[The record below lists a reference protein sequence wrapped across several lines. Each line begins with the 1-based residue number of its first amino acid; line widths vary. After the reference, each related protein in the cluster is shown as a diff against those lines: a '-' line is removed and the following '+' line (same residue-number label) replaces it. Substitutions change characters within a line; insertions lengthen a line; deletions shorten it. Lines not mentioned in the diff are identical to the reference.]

1 MGAIERTVEELRRD
15 VEAHTASWAA
25 VRRATEPADRERAEA
40 AIRDL
45 YAGRGLEAPQIVW
58 VPSPAAGVLAWHV
71 ASRGREP
78 VRNPY
83 TRGDLGTGDN
93 QPFNALADPFG
104 PEPKWTRR
112 IIQATEQGL
121 APLGN
126 GQGWRPAPV
135 FERIAVA
142 IGLGGNVVGSIAAAL
157 RERHGLSP
165 WGRSERA
172 QPVELPIA
180 RDPGLARIVVG
191 DRWAE
196 LEAVIGS
203 QLLEQVAL
211 EGIAKAVSELLD
223 PAASVRA
230 ALQAMHPGQFDTS
243 LAATRLL
250 PDVLGARR
258 IASPSASR
266 LDRSVTVARS
276 AGPWW
281 ALERLAIVSERPLR
295 LSLDERGMLHSTE
308 GPALAYADGF
318 ALWADHGVTVPAWL
332 VTEPE
337 RLAVKHIDAE
347 RNTEVRRV
355 MIERFGAERL
365 VREGGSTLVHEDA
378 AGRLWR
384 REFTEGWSEPVV
396 MVEVVNS
403 TPEPDGSHRT
413 YFLRVPPSTR
423 SATAAVAW
431 TFGMRESEYTP
442 AQQT

>member
-1 MGAIERTVEELRRD
+1 MSATERSVGELRRD
-15 VEAHTASWAA
+15 VEAHAASWAA
-25 VRRATEPADRERAEA
+25 VRRATEPADRERAEE
-40 AIRDL
+40 AILGL

-83 TRGDLGTGDN
+83 TRGDLGTGHN
-93 QPFNALADPFG
+93 QSFNALADPFG

-112 IIQATEQGL
+112 VTQATEQGL
-121 APLGN
+121 APLRDH
-126 GQGWRPAPV
+126 QGWRPAPA
-135 FERIAVA
+135 FERIPEAL
-142 IGLGGNVVGSIAAAL
+142 GLGGNVVGSIGAAL
-157 RERHGLSP
+157 MERHGLGR

-172 QPVELPIA
+172 HPVELAVA
-180 RDPGLARIVVG
+180 RDPDLARIVVG

-196 LEAVIGS
+196 LEEVIGS

-211 EGIAKAVSELLD
+211 EGIARAVTELLD
-223 PAASVRA
+223 PASSVLA

-243 LAATRLL
+243 LAAARLL
-250 PDVLGARR
+250 PDVLGGRR

-266 LDRSVTVARS
+266 VDRSVAVARS

-281 ALERLAIVSERPLR
+281 ALERMAIVSERPLR
-295 LSLDERGMLHSTE
+295 LSLDERGMLHSSE
-308 GPALAYADGF
+308 GPALAYPDGF
-318 ALWADHGVTVPAWL
+318 TLWADHGVTVPAWL

-365 VREGGSTLVHEDA
+365 VREGGSTLVHEDS

-384 REFTEGWSEPVV
+384 REFTEGWSEPIV
-396 MVEVVNS
+396 MVEVINS
-403 TPEPDGSHRT
+403 TPEPDGSNRT
-413 YFLRVPPSTR
+413 YFLRVTPSTR

-431 TFGMRESEYTP
+431 TFGMRESEYRP
-442 AQQT
+442 ARQT